1 METTKSFMGEKKS
14 NKNLNFKN
22 FLSISFWK
30 VVEMKDFFCTRSLEI
45 EELSN
50 CKSLKEMW
58 NSFIRERFKKIPKIS
73 RKT

>member
-1 METTKSFMGEKKS
+1 
-14 NKNLNFKN
+14 
-22 FLSISFWK
+22 
-30 VVEMKDFFCTRSLEI
+30 MKDFFCTRSLEI